1 MKRGKLFMKG
11 LNEKVIVVAGGASG
25 IGAATAQRLGKEGAR
40 VLVGDIRLAGAEQTA
55 AAVVAAGGV
64 AEPFEFDISDEPSCA
79 ALIAHAKQQWGTIHG
94 LFNVAADLSKENL
107 GRDTDVV
114 TVPLDVLERTL
125 RVNLMGY
132 FFTARHAIPAMLE
145 AGGGSIVHTTSGVVL
160 GIDRF
165 CAYGAA
171 KGGVIALSRHIARR
185 WGKEG
190 VRSNAIDPGITLT
203 DNQLESVSDEH
214 RAQMLPFVRSPRFG
228 EPHEIAAMVA
238 FVAGPESSY
247 ITGSNLTVDG
257 GMNA

>member
-1 MKRGKLFMKG
+1 MKG

-25 IGAATAQRLGKEGAR
+25 IGAATAQRLGNEGAR
-40 VLVGDIRLAGAEQTA
+40 VLVGDIRIAGAEQTA
-55 AAVVAAGGV
+55 AAIVAAGGM

-79 ALIAHAKQQWGTIHG
+79 ALIARAKKQWGAVHG

-125 RVNLMGY
+125 RVDLMGY

-160 GIDRF
+160 GLNYF

-190 VRSNAIDPGITLT
+190 VRSNAIDPGVTLT
-203 DNQLESVSDEH
+203 DNQLEMVSDED
-214 RAQMLPFVRSPRFG
+214 RARMLPAVRSPRFG

-238 FVAGPESSY
+238 FLLSDEAPWINGQTYPVSSSE
-247 ITGSNLTVDG
+247 G
-257 GMNA
+257 AR